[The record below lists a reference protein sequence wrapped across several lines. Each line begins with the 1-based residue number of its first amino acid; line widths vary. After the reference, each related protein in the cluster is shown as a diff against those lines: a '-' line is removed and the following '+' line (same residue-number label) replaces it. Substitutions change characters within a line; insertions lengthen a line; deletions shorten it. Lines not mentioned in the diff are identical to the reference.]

1 MARLQVQNIAE
12 KGPDMPEKT
21 EKRIRFPVDLHTEEQ
36 RDELE
41 KARRHEGDSSITAFM
56 RRVSLAAARKINE

>member
-1 MARLQVQNIAE
+1 
-12 KGPDMPEKT
+12 MPEKT

>member
-1 MARLQVQNIAE
+1 MSE
-12 KGPDMPEKT
+12 KQ
-21 EKRIRFPVDLHTEEQ
+21 EKRIRFPVDLHSDEQ

-41 KARRHEGDSSITAFM
+41 KARKHEGDSSITAFM